1 MSPARRPRPSKPKRP
16 VAPSSSATGKGPGG
30 PRRSVRRAAARP
42 KAAWAA
48 IRGRQARR
56 PGPSLLTR
64 VRRRLPRLGRLLAVL
79 LSAASVA
86 ALMALVAGPWL
97 RVTAV
102 EWRGER
108 LTAQSEIA
116 EQLDPV
122 RGATLLSVDTGA
134 LAISLE
140 RLPTVADAH
149 VQALLPDRLEVTLT
163 EKAPAFV
170 WQTRGALLLAAADG
184 TVVAT
189 MPVDATLSEALAAL
203 PRVVDDRRASR
214 YLEVGEVIP
223 SVVLA
228 TAEHLASLDPK
239 RLGSGA
245 TGFGVRIEDEFG
257 FVVVPEGAPWRAT
270 FGFYGMDPGDT
281 IDGVATRVERQ
292 VTDIRTLFATQ
303 PERSVGWVDVR
314 NPGRVYFRAG
324 G

>member
-1 MSPARRPRPSKPKRP
+1 MSPSRRPRPSKPARP
-16 VAPSSSATGKGPGG
+16 VASSSSAAGKGRGG

-48 IRGRQARR
+48 IGGRQARR

-64 VRRRLPRLGRLLAVL
+64 VRRRLPRLGRLLAVF

-86 ALMALVAGPWL
+86 ALVALVAGPWL

-108 LTAQSEIA
+108 LTAPSEIA
-116 EQLDPV
+116 ERLDPV
-122 RGATLLSVDTGA
+122 RGATLLSVDTAA
-134 LAISLE
+134 LATSLE

-149 VQALLPDRLEVTLT
+149 VTALLPDRLEVSLT
-163 EKAPAFV
+163 EKQPAFL

-184 TVVAT
+184 TLVAT
-189 MPVDATLSEALAAL
+189 MAVDATLPEELAAL
-203 PRVVDDRRASR
+203 PRIVDDRRASR
-214 YLEVGEVIP
+214 YMEMGDVIP
-223 SVVLA
+223 REVLA

-239 RLGSGA
+239 RLGSDA
-245 TGFGVRIEDEFG
+245 TRFGVRVEDEFG
-257 FVVVPEGAPWRAT
+257 FVVVPEGAPWRAA
-270 FGFYGMDPGDT
+270 FGFYGTDPGAT
-281 IDGVATRVERQ
+281 IDDVAARVERQ

-303 PERSVGWVDVR
+303 PERTVGWVDVR